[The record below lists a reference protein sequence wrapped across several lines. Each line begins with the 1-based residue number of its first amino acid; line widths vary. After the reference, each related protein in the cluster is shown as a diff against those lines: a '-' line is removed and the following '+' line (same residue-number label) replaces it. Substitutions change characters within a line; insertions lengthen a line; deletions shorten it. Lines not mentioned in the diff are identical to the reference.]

1 MDDQLNAG
9 FIGAD
14 VFEWWRAGALLLLN
28 TIVFEIMGMMA
39 SVAGALLM
47 EEIYDDDH
55 HHHDHCI
62 DALSVV
68 VCAWALP
75 RSLSVLISHACI
87 IVQME
92 HLMLWSIFAPK
103 VNETLAL

>member
-28 TIVFEIMGMMA
+28 TMVFEVMGMMA

-55 HHHDHCI
+55 HHDHCI
-62 DALSVV
+62 DSLTVV

-75 RSLSVLISHACI
+75 RSLSVLGSHACI

-103 VNETLAL
+103 VNESLAL